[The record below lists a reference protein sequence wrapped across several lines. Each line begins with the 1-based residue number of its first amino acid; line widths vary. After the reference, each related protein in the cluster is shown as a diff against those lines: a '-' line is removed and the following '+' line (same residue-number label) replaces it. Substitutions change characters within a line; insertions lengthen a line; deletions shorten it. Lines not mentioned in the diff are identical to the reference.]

1 MITKPRALPDEKI
14 KEIQQFYKKH
24 SWYTLAMLGRM
35 YFVDPNTIRNYLKL
49 KF

>member
-14 KEIQQFYKKH
+14 KEIQLLYKKH
-24 SWYTLAMLGRM
+24 PWFTYAMIAKM

-49 KF
+49 KL